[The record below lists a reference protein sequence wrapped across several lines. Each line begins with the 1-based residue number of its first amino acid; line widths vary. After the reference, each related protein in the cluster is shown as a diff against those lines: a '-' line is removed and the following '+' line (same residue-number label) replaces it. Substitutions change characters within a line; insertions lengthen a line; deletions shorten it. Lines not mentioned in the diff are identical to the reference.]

1 MLENQWD
8 IPVVPLINLKSYN
21 KSGERRK
28 RLDES
33 SKRSRTK
40 RPQWIEEVCQ
50 YTSRTLKLFS
60 SKKAKQRRK
69 KKKMLQNEKSNI
81 DSKTLSRSTSTRV
94 NLCDL
99 DTAMHSFDNRI
110 IISS

>member
-8 IPVVPLINLKSYN
+8 IPVVPLISLKSYN

-28 RLDES
+28 RSEES

-69 KKKMLQNEKSNI
+69 KKKMLQNEKSDISSN
-81 DSKTLSRSTSTRV
+81 KLSRSTSTRV

-99 DTAMHSFDNRI
+99 DTAMHSYENRI
-110 IISS
+110 MISS